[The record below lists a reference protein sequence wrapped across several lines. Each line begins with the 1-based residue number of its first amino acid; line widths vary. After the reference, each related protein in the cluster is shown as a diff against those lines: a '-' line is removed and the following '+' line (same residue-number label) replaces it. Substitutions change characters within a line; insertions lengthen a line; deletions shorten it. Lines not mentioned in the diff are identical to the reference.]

1 MVFDISKFN
10 EIKVT
15 GSSLASNAVESV
27 TAKMET
33 ISTQASQNKRWFGH
47 TAEEFKQLQQ
57 DLYGLGSI
65 LAANYYVKFESYKN
79 DNLSGLPILADDL
92 TGYLATETNLPLMQA
107 NFEQV
112 QVVTMQVNHLTGI
125 SEPELQLTFLETADG
140 RISNSM
146 LDWRDLMIN
155 PDGTINPPASYAGR
169 ITIGLFS
176 KDFGLD
182 MRPVERQF
190 LIAPS
195 LASIDSLAGM
205 AVSEGLMIPVSLTVL
220 RNFME

>member
-1 MVFDISKFN
+1 MVFDINKFN

-15 GSSLASNAVESV
+15 GNSLSSNAVESV

-112 QVVTMQVNHLTGI
+112 QVVTMQMNHLTGI
-125 SEPELQLTFLETADG
+125 SEPELQLTLLETADG

>member
-1 MVFDISKFN
+1 MVFDINKFN

-15 GSSLASNAVESV
+15 GNSLASNAVESV

-112 QVVTMQVNHLTGI
+112 QVVTMQMNHLTGI
-125 SEPELQLTFLETADG
+125 SEPELQLTLLETADG

>member
-27 TAKMET
+27 TAKMKT

-57 DLYGLGSI
+57 DLYGLGSV

>member
-10 EIKVT
+10 EIKIT
-15 GSSLASNAVESV
+15 GSSLASN
-27 TAKMET
+27 TANPVNAEMQT
-33 ISTQASQNKRWFGH
+33 IRITGNKNKRWFGH

-65 LAANYYVKFESYKN
+65 LAANYYVKFESYKKH
-79 DNLSGLPILADDL
+79 NLSGLPILADNL

-107 NFEQV
+107 NFDQV
-112 QVVTMQVNHLTGI
+112 QFVTMQVNHLTGI
-125 SEPELQLTFLETADG
+125 SEPELQLTLLETADG
-140 RISNSM
+140 RISNSL
-146 LDWRDLMIN
+146 LDWRDLMVN
-155 PDGTINPPASYAGR
+155 EDGTVNPPASYAGR

-182 MRPVERQF
+182 MRPFERQF

-195 LASIDSLAGM
+195 LASIDSLSGM
-205 AVSEGLMIPVSLTVL
+205 SVSEGLHIPVTFTVL